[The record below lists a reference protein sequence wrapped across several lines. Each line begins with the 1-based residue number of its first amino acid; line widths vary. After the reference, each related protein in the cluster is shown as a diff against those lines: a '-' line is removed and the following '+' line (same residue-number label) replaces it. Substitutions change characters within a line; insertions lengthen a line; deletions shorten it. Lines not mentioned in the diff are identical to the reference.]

1 MYKADVFRKN
11 RGRTWFVLFSK
22 SGFTDAVIEEAAKN
36 NDVLLVDL
44 GKITE

>member
-1 MYKADVFRKN
+1 MVCA
-11 RGRTWFVLFSK
+11 FSK

-44 GKITE
+44 GKIAE